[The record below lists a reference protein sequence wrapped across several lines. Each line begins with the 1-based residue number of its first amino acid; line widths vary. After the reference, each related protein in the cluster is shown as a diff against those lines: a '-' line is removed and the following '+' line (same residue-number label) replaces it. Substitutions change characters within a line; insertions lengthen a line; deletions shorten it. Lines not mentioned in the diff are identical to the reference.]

1 MRQYDSHEVAKLDF
15 GISFVD
21 DQSER
26 ECPVCESVGVRTYV
40 YRHNGGN
47 RTVLFTYSWCK
58 LCRRFKGWT
67 GADTGEYT
75 FSDPIECLPE
85 SEREIYRRSLAKL
98 LPKLDKLWD
107 AGELPQQ
114 FVRVKPAKKRAR
126 K

>member
-15 GISFVD
+15 GTSFVD

-26 ECPVCESVGVRTYV
+26 ECPACELVGVRTYV
-40 YRHNGGN
+40 YRYGGAS
-47 RTVLFTYSWCK
+47 RSVLITYSWCK

-67 GADTGEYT
+67 GADSGEFTY
-75 FSDPIECLPE
+75 SDPIEPLPE
-85 SEREIYRRSLAKL
+85 PEREIYRRSLAKL

-107 AGELPQQ
+107 EGELPQT
-114 FVRVKPAKKRAR
+114 FIRVQPPKKRSR